1 MSKPSLSLRPLLPTT
16 VDANRFLGAPYIE
29 CKNPWA
35 KPILMFMYTVY
46 CTSTMSFTFNNLVIS
61 SCKYHGLPMVLGL
74 LRSDLASLKRLQA
87 FRYKK
92 LAKVPKVPK
101 VPTLNLGLSQ
111 TLTVSDLSGFQ
122 TAQASLPTFG
132 GLYQGRTGLPKN
144 SLCLHLLSPNAWRD

>member
-1 MSKPSLSLRPLLPTT
+1 
-16 VDANRFLGAPYIE
+16 
-29 CKNPWA
+29 
-35 KPILMFMYTVY
+35 
-46 CTSTMSFTFNNLVIS
+46 
-61 SCKYHGLPMVLGL
+61 MVLGL

-92 LAKVPKVPK
+92 LAKVPK